1 MTATTDFRCPNC
13 RGGLHVAPGAYACT
27 PCGLTYPILHGIP
40 DFRLRS
46 DKYLTLAE
54 ERAKAARLH
63 EFGRT
68 HSFDEL
74 VDFYYSITDDVP
86 PELAP
91 VYAGYVRQGPSRAA
105 AILRDLGALGPD
117 ARVLDLGCGSAGMN
131 VAAGREG
138 PAVVGVDIALRWL
151 VIGAKRLEEMGLPA
165 DLVCA
170 DAEALPF
177 APGAFSHV
185 VAADLLENA
194 YSPDDVVASM
204 AVQLRPGGVAWLCAS
219 NRWWPGPH
227 PSVGVWAVGY
237 IPQPLRS
244 AVVKALRGVDSL
256 RNVTLVSAWGVAAAC
271 RRHGLIPARREPRA
285 IDPGQM
291 AGRGGAA
298 RLAAGIYARL
308 CNVFGVR
315 QLLFALGPAFQ
326 MTARKI

>member
-1 MTATTDFRCPNC
+1 MSSTPDFRCPKCKGQVRN
-13 RGGLHVAPGAYACT
+13 APGAYACD
-27 PCGLTYPILHGIP
+27 PCGLTFPVLHGVA

-46 DKYLTLAE
+46 DKYLTLEE
-54 ERAKAARLH
+54 ERAKAARLF

-91 VYAGYVRQGPSRAA
+91 VYAGYVREGPRRAA
-105 AILRDLGALGPD
+105 AILADLGTLPPD
-117 ARVLDLGCGSAGMN
+117 ARILDLGCGSAGLS
-131 VAAGREG
+131 VAAGRDG

-151 VIGAKRLEEMGLPA
+151 VIGARRLEELGLPA
-165 DLVCA
+165 NLVCA

-194 YSPDDVVASM
+194 YSPEGAIES
-204 AVQLRPGGVAWLCAS
+204 AAAQLRPGGLAWLCAS

-237 IPQPLRS
+237 FPPPLRS

-271 RRHGLIPARREPRA
+271 RRHGLIPERREPRA

-291 AGRGGAA
+291 DGRGGPA
-298 RLAAGIYARL
+298 RLAAGIYAGL